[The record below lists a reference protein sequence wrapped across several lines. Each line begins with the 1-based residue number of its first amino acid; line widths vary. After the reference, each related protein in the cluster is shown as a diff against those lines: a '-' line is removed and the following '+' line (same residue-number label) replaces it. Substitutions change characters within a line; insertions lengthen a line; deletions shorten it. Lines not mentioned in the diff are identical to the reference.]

1 MRDHSVFVGFGVLAI
16 TVISFAQGGCDARA
30 VAMKLLASKG
40 LNLLN
45 PARDYIQPGGL
56 FFVAKGGVP
65 QYDDP
70 ADPVSPEP
78 GNLINF
84 QSDIMQETKT
94 KTSKLSAALSFAAS
108 IIPNSISASLE
119 NDNDVSLKE
128 ITTTG
133 VRLNTNALDRLIA
146 QPNTKQSA
154 YDALDPKGNVRVFV
168 VQEVYK
174 AKSLDLSASTTK
186 ALSLKYGN
194 GDVVADCSTAN
205 NGGKANDSSTKKQS
219 GTTSKTSDA
228 TTKKNDTTS
237 KAPAKASD
245 STSKGGGNTS
255 ATPDGTAK
263 LQAGLAACI
272 ADKYTLKMNAA
283 DPIPFAVRLAEL
295 ERYGTSVRRSR
306 KGKPVYTTLGGKT
319 EIGNGMI
326 SDTTPV
332 LGDIVHRTK
341 TAR

>member
-1 MRDHSVFVGFGVLAI
+1 MRDRTLFAGFGLLAT
-16 TVISFAQGGCDARA
+16 TVITLAQGGCDARSA
-30 VAMKLLASKG
+30 AMKLFASKG

-70 ADPVSPEP
+70 ADPVSPET

-108 IIPNSISASLE
+108 IIPNSISGSLE

-133 VRLNTNALDRLIA
+133 VRLNTNTLDKLIG

-168 VQEVYK
+168 VQEV
-174 AKSLDLSASTTK
+174 
-186 ALSLKYGN
+186 
-194 GDVVADCSTAN
+194 
-205 NGGKANDSSTKKQS
+205 
-219 GTTSKTSDA
+219 
-228 TTKKNDTTS
+228 
-237 KAPAKASD
+237 
-245 STSKGGGNTS
+245 
-255 ATPDGTAK
+255 
-263 LQAGLAACI
+263 
-272 ADKYTLKMNAA
+272 
-283 DPIPFAVRLAEL
+283 
-295 ERYGTSVRRSR
+295 
-306 KGKPVYTTLGGKT
+306 
-319 EIGNGMI
+319 
-326 SDTTPV
+326 
-332 LGDIVHRTK
+332 
-341 TAR
+341 

>member
-1 MRDHSVFVGFGVLAI
+1 MRQHTVFVSLGVVAF
-16 TVISFAQGGCDARA
+16 TVISFAQVGCDARA
-30 VAMKLLASKG
+30 AALKLFASKG

-56 FFVAKGGVP
+56 VFLAKGGVP

-70 ADPVSPEP
+70 ADPVTPEP

-84 QSDIMQETKT
+84 QSDIMQETQT
-94 KTSKLSAALSFAAS
+94 KTSKLSAALFFATS

-128 ITTTG
+128 IATTG
-133 VRLNTNALDRLIA
+133 VRLNTNALDELIA
-146 QPNTKQSA
+146 QPNTKRSA

-174 AKSLDLSASTTK
+174 AKSLDLSASPTK
-186 ALSLKYGN
+186 ALSLKYDN

-205 NGGKANDSSTKKQS
+205 NSDKTNDSSTKS
-219 GTTSKTSDA
+219 DTTPKTSDA

-237 KAPAKASD
+237 NAPAKATD
-245 STSKGGGNTS
+245 SGSKGAGNTP
-255 ATPDGTAK
+255 AAPDGTSK

-272 ADKYTLKMNAA
+272 SDKYTLKMNAT

-306 KGKPVYTTLGGKT
+306 KGKPVYTTLGAKT

-332 LGDIVHRTK
+332 VDGIIHRTK
-341 TAR
+341 TER

>member
-1 MRDHSVFVGFGVLAI
+1 
-16 TVISFAQGGCDARA
+16 
-30 VAMKLLASKG
+30 
-40 LNLLN
+40 
-45 PARDYIQPGGL
+45 
-56 FFVAKGGVP
+56 
-65 QYDDP
+65 
-70 ADPVSPEP
+70 
-78 GNLINF
+78 
-84 QSDIMQETKT
+84 
-94 KTSKLSAALSFAAS
+94 
-108 IIPNSISASLE
+108 
-119 NDNDVSLKE
+119 
-128 ITTTG
+128 
-133 VRLNTNALDRLIA
+133 
-146 QPNTKQSA
+146 
-154 YDALDPKGNVRVFV
+154 
-168 VQEVYK
+168 
-174 AKSLDLSASTTK
+174 LSASTTK

-205 NGGKANDSSTKKQS
+205 NSSKANDSSTEKQSDATKKQND
-219 GTTSKTSDA
+219 TMSKTSDA

-255 ATPDGTAK
+255 ATPDGTSK

-272 ADKYTLKMNAA
+272 LDKYTLKMNAT

-332 LGDIVHRTK
+332 VGEIVHRTK

>member
-1 MRDHSVFVGFGVLAI
+1 M
-16 TVISFAQGGCDARA
+16 
-30 VAMKLLASKG
+30 
-40 LNLLN
+40 
-45 PARDYIQPGGL
+45 
-56 FFVAKGGVP
+56 
-65 QYDDP
+65 
-70 ADPVSPEP
+70 
-78 GNLINF
+78 
-84 QSDIMQETKT
+84 
-94 KTSKLSAALSFAAS
+94 
-108 IIPNSISASLE
+108 
-119 NDNDVSLKE
+119 
-128 ITTTG
+128 
-133 VRLNTNALDRLIA
+133 NTNALDKLIA

-168 VQEVYK
+168 VQEVLK
-174 AKSLDLSASTTK
+174 AKSLDLSATTTR

-205 NGGKANDSSTKKQS
+205 NSGKTNDSSTKKQS
-219 GTTSKTSDA
+219 DTTSKTSDT

-237 KAPAKASD
+237 KAPANASD

-255 ATPDGTAK
+255 AAPDGTSK

-272 ADKYTLKMNAA
+272 SDKYTLKMNAT

-306 KGKPVYTTLGGKT
+306 KGKPVYATLGGKT

-326 SDTTPV
+326 SDTAPV
-332 LGDIVHRTK
+332 VGEIVHRTK